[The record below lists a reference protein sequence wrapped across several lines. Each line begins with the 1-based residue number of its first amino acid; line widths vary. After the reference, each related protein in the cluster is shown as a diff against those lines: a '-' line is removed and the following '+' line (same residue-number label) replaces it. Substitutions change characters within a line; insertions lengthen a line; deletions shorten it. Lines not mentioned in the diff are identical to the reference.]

1 MTEPCKYEAEIAVI
15 STNINDIKLG
25 QEKQDK
31 KFAKMFK
38 ILDGN
43 GSVGLVTQTALN
55 KASLV
60 RAWWFIGAVALCMVG
75 ATIRAFFL

>member
-1 MTEPCKYEAEIAVI
+1 MTEPCKFEPEIAVI
-15 STNINDIKLG
+15 ATNIKDIKTG
-25 QEKQDK
+25 QQKQDE
-31 KFAKMFK
+31 KFTKMFK

-60 RAWWFIGAVALCMVG
+60 RAWWFISILGVALIG
-75 ATIRAFFL
+75 ALIKTFL